1 MQETPFRIKGKFLE
15 DSVVIG
21 QPVHYSLY
29 VSHPKAQ
36 EVFFPNANQNFGA
49 FETVKREF
57 FATKTTA
64 SGSLDSAVYTLR
76 LFNLA
81 PVQKLQIPIYLLQE
95 P

>member
-49 FETVKREF
+49 FETVKKIGRASCRERV
-57 FATKTTA
+57 
-64 SGSLDSAVYTLR
+64 SS
-76 LFNLA
+76 
-81 PVQKLQIPIYLLQE
+81 PV
-95 P
+95 